1 MGIIPQ
7 PNPTGY
13 TQGNLSGFTPCSELF
28 TFNVEDICSRSSN
41 QLLQLMFLNR
51 YGHYDF
57 YTLTANKYDGI
68 DIQRETYKSWNLD
81 WGSANPNKTQYSRG
95 LTDSEVVMAE
105 TIVANTGF
113 LNQPDFMFL
122 EELWTSN
129 EVYEIQPDG
138 GLYGVNILNTEF
150 IKKIEGNRTL
160 YNLEL
165 TYVYSNNIKLL
176 GK

>member
-1 MGIIPQ
+1 M
-7 PNPTGY
+7 
-13 TQGNLSGFTPCSELF
+13 
-28 TFNVEDICSRSSN
+28 
-41 QLLQLMFLNR
+41 
-51 YGHYDF
+51 
-57 YTLTANKYDGI
+57 
-68 DIQRETYKSWNLD
+68 D